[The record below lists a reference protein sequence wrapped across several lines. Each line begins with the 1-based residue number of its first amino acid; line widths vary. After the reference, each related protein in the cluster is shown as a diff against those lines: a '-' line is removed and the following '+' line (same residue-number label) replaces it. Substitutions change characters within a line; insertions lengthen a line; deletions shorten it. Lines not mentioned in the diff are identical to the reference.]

1 MAFAILRIQKVK
13 ERGRHGLA
21 AVAAHIARTRE
32 TSNADPERGIEVL
45 HGLDPEADVMRLLP
59 ERRRKDATVAVELL
73 LTASPE
79 FFRPENPG
87 AAGNWDEQRM
97 RKWADLNL
105 AWLRDRYG
113 ENFTYAALHLDES
126 TPHIQAL
133 IVPLSSFGRLSAR
146 DLFGPAQL
154 RQLQTEYARAM
165 GAFGLT
171 RGIFGSKARHESIKK
186 FYSRV
191 NQDMSLGSILPA
203 EPADPKIAVP
213 EPAARD
219 RLSPQRYAERAAR
232 EAYRQGWRAGAEKAL
247 SSVRPALAKARQFDA
262 TRKRLAEREARLSE
276 IHAQTERLREIPL
289 RAILLAAHCTPDAR
303 DPQYNW
309 RTPAG
314 RISLS
319 HENHMQ
325 WYNHDQR
332 HGGGGAIDLT
342 IHLTGLGFRG
352 AVAWLARHFDGKD
365 AISSARAFAARRI
378 EKAAERAIGLVL
390 PELPKA
396 DPRGIDAV
404 RTFLIEQRHLPAR
417 LIDKAIGSGAIYA
430 IRYGKYV
437 NAAFRLNHIKGS
449 LIESVGVEIQGIGE
463 QPFHGLRGNDGV
475 FLFGEDPM
483 LELAF
488 CDDAIDAL
496 SYLALHART
505 GLWVA
510 ALLGDGAD
518 AANFSRRHAD
528 QGIKIIGAFSA
539 SGSQGRKTRKLFAAA
554 PDATRDVPE
563 EATSWNDLLRLSA
576 TANCLF
582 PAHGAEPGLTASND
596 PQLLRVGDRWV
607 WLDEPDR
614 RAITDHD
621 IFFTVE
627 DPQPAAIRYALAL
640 ARERWGAITA
650 RGSDEFRELAKK
662 EAAGLGI
669 ELIGDDSVQEP
680 GWASSILRGLESV
693 MKFQAPSVNRKI
705 GEEISD
711 HAAAGASAHPHQF
724 QSPTSVKRES

>member
-32 TSNADPERGIEVL
+32 TSNADPERGLEVL

-79 FFRPENPG
+79 FFRPRNPG
-87 AAGNWDEQRM
+87 AAGTWDEQRM
-97 RKWADLNL
+97 RKWADLSL

-113 ENFTYAALHLDES
+113 ENFAYAALHLDES

-133 IVPLSSFGRLSAR
+133 IVPRPARGRLSAR

-165 GAFGLT
+165 GTLGLA
-171 RGIFGSKARHESIKK
+171 RGIPESKARHESIRK

-191 NQDMSLGSILPA
+191 NQDLSLSTTIPVPPA
-203 EPADPKIAVP
+203 NPEIAVP
-213 EPAARD
+213 EPGARD
-219 RLSPQRYAERAAR
+219 RLSPRRYAERAAR
-232 EAYRQGWRAGAEKAL
+232 EAYRQGWRAGAAKAL
-247 SSVRPALAKARQFDA
+247 SSLRPALAKARQFDA

-276 IHAQTERLREIPL
+276 MHAQTERLREIPL
-289 RAILLAAHCTPDAR
+289 RAILLAAGCMPDAR
-303 DPQYNW
+303 DPRYNW

-319 HENHMQ
+319 RENNMQ
-325 WYNHDQR
+325 WYNHDQGR
-332 HGGGGAIDLT
+332 GGGGAIDLT
-342 IHLTGLGFRG
+342 IHLTGLEFRE
-352 AVAWLARHFDGKD
+352 AVAWLASHFDEKD

-378 EKAAERAIGLVL
+378 EKAAEQAIGLVA
-390 PELPKA
+390 PELPKP
-396 DPRGIDAV
+396 DPRSIGAV
-404 RTFLIEQRHLPAR
+404 RAFLIQQRHLPAR
-417 LIDKAIGSGAIYA
+417 LIDKAIAGGAIYA
-430 IRYGKYV
+430 ARFGSYI
-437 NAAFRLNHIKGS
+437 NAAFRLTAIAGCKP
-449 LIESVGVEIQGIGE
+449 VGVELHGIGKT
-463 QPFHGLRGNDGV
+463 PFEGVRGEPGLFFLADGGCREV
-475 FLFGEDPM
+475 
-483 LELAF
+483 AI
-488 CDDAIDAL
+488 CDNAIEAL
-496 SYLALHART
+496 SYFALHERP
-505 GLWVA
+505 GLAVA
-510 ALLGDGAD
+510 AAVGTGAD
-518 AANFSRRHAD
+518 AVRAARMLAAGSVRLIAA
-528 QGIKIIGAFSA
+528 QGSEPRYARQAQALIRAFS
-539 SGSQGRKTRKLFAAA
+539 G
-554 PDATRDVPE
+554 ATRDVPR

-582 PAHGAEPGLTASND
+582 PAREAEPGLAASND
-596 PQLLRVGDRWV
+596 PQLLRVADRWV

-627 DPQPAAIRYALAL
+627 DPQPAALRYALAL
-640 ARERWGAITA
+640 ARERWGAVTA
-650 RGSDEFRELAKK
+650 RGSDEFRESARK

-669 ELIGDDSVQEP
+669 ELLGDDSAQEP
-680 GWASSILRGLESV
+680 RWASSILRGLESV
-693 MKFQAPSVNRKI
+693 MKFQPPGVNRKI

-711 HAAAGASAHPHQF
+711 HAAAGASARPRQF
-724 QSPTSVKRES
+724 QSPTSTGRES